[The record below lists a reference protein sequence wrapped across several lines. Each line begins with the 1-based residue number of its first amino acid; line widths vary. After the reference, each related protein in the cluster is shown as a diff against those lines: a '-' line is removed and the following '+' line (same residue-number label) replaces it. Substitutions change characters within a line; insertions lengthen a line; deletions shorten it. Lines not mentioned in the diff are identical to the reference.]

1 LGIML
6 TTDWLVGRDLAA
18 GTLVPV
24 LEDWMPEDEGAIYA
38 VVPSIRLLPAK
49 TRACIDWISQRF
61 SPIPPWRV
69 APERTQ

>member
-1 LGIML
+1 ML

-38 VVPSIRLLPAK
+38 VVPSSRLLPAK
-49 TRACIDWISQRF
+49 TRAFIGWVSHRF
-61 SPIPPWRV
+61 SPLPPWRLGHGR
-69 APERTQ
+69 AQ